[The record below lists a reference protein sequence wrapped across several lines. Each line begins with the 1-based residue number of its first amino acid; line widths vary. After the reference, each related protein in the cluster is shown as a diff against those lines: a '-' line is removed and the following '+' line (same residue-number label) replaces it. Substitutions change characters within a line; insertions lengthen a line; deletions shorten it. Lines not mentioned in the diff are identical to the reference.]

1 MKIINK
7 LTLRYLKEN
16 KKRTILTILCIT
28 VSVIMISCVGI
39 AFYSGKQFYKEYVE
53 KTVGDYH
60 YAFVSDNK
68 DFIKVIE
75 NDNQIAEYYFSS
87 TESLYGDEK
96 LNSKS
101 FMNLKRGDSLYFEKE
116 NYKDYVINGRLP
128 NNYSEIVI
136 SQNYLKMNNLDKN
149 IGDKIEFYSKQEKK
163 NYSFQ
168 IVGFINDYNSENYNK
183 SSFNAISYIN
193 LNDQEAYYSLYIRDK
208 EVSNQIFE
216 HSEKLGHQL
225 RQLQNNDANNIRY
238 NSSYLAIQDV
248 FEENSS
254 SSFLAIYNM
263 VAIILIIIVFLSLF
277 IIYQAF
283 NLSTND
289 RIQYLGMLSSV
300 GATPKQKKRSVY
312 FEGLLLSVI
321 AIPLGILLSFLGLY
335 ITFLFI
341 NHLETIQNLN
351 LEIFPQISIGYL
363 IIVIVISF
371 ITIFIS
377 LYLPARKIAK
387 ISVIDALKKN
397 DEIKVKPHK
406 LKTGFIAKK
415 FLNISQ
421 QLALKNY
428 KRQGKR
434 SRVIVISLVISMV
447 AFIAMYSFGQNFLG
461 QVNKSNIYNNFDV
474 QMYIGYDKDFINET
488 NQILNENDKVDDYYY
503 MTYLD
508 IYADIDKSY
517 LDVPVY
523 MDPSTKNY
531 NITFIGLSENKRKQL
546 CSDNQ
551 IEYQEN
557 KVLAFNG
564 KYDDFENNKI
574 YNHRFNKMDKDFF
587 KSMQILEREYD
598 NEGNL
603 IKSQS
608 IPLNQFESVELIQK
622 DSLKSAYERGNL
634 DTDLYFVVPIEYIT
648 NTETNYYHNIKYNIF
663 SKEHQELTKELKKA
677 GYVPEDY
684 AQSVLE
690 NRQIFLIIQI
700 FIYGFV
706 CIMILFTML
715 NIINMMSASIDKRK
729 KELGMMLSVGM
740 SPKGIS
746 KMLLYESF
754 IYGLKTLLYG
764 FPICIGVEWLFFEQ
778 MKTSD
783 MRFMPSVIAYM
794 ISFIVI
800 IVVMLVTFRFGLNKF
815 KKQNIIETLKD
826 DM

>member
-216 HSEKLGHQL
+216 HSEKLDHQL

-351 LEIFPQISIGYL
+351 LEIFPQISLGYL

-377 LYLPARKIAK
+377 LYLPAKKIAK

-397 DEIKVKPHK
+397 DEIKVKSHK
-406 LKTGFIAKK
+406 LKNGFIAKK

-474 QMYIGYDKDFINET
+474 QMYIGYDKDFMNET

-546 CSDNQ
+546 CLDNQ

-634 DTDLYFVVPIEYIT
+634 DTDLYFVIPIEYIT

-746 KMLLYESF
+746 KMLFYESF

-783 MRFMPSVIAYM
+783 MRFMPSVIAYL

>member
-75 NDNQIAEYYFSS
+75 NDNQIVEYYFSS

-193 LNDQEAYYSLYIRDK
+193 LNNQEAYYSLYIRDK

-216 HSEKLGHQL
+216 HSEKLDHQL

-351 LEIFPQISIGYL
+351 LEIFPRISLGYL

-397 DEIKVKPHK
+397 DEIKVKSHK
-406 LKTGFIAKK
+406 LKNGFIAKK

-474 QMYIGYDKDFINET
+474 QMYIGYDKDFMNET

-587 KSMQILEREYD
+587 KSMQILNQEYD
-598 NEGNL
+598 DEGNL

-746 KMLLYESF
+746 KMLFYESF

>member
-216 HSEKLGHQL
+216 HSEKLDHQL

-397 DEIKVKPHK
+397 DEIKVKSHK
-406 LKTGFIAKK
+406 LKNGFIAKK

>member
-1 MKIINK
+1 MKIINQ

-39 AFYSGKQFYKEYVE
+39 AFYSGKQFYKEYIE

-68 DFIKVIE
+68 DFLKVIE
-75 NDNQIAEYYFSS
+75 NDDQIAEYYFSS
-87 TESLYGDEK
+87 TETLCGDEK
-96 LNSKS
+96 LSSKS
-101 FMNLKRGDSLYFEKE
+101 YMNLKRGDSLYFEKE
-116 NYKDYVINGRLP
+116 NYKDYLINGRLP
-128 NNYSEIVI
+128 NNYREIVI
-136 SQNYLKMNNLDKN
+136 SHNYLKLNNLDKN
-149 IGDKIEFYSKQEKK
+149 IGDKIELYNKTDKK
-163 NYSFQ
+163 YYSFT
-168 IVGFINDYNSENYNK
+168 IVGMINDYNSENYNK

-193 LNDQEAYYSLYIRDK
+193 LNDQEAYYSLYIKDK
-208 EVSNQIFE
+208 VFSNQIFE
-216 HSEKLGHQL
+216 HSEELAHQL
-225 RQLQNNDANNIRY
+225 SILENNEVNSIRY

-254 SSFLAIYNM
+254 SSFLVIYNM
-263 VAIILIIIVFLSLF
+263 VAIILIIIIFLSLF

-312 FEGLLLSVI
+312 FEGILLSVL

-335 ITFLFI
+335 ITFLFV

-351 LEIFPQISIGYL
+351 IEILPQISFIYL

-371 ITIFIS
+371 ITIFMS

-415 FLNISQ
+415 FFNISQ

-428 KRQGKR
+428 KRQGRR
-434 SRVIVISLVISMV
+434 SKVIVISLVISMV
-447 AFIAMYSFGQNFLG
+447 AFIAMYSFGQNFLS

-474 QMYIGYDKDFINET
+474 QMDIGYEKDFMSET
-488 NQILNENDKVDDYYY
+488 NQILDQNDKVDSYYY
-503 MTYLD
+503 MTYMD

-517 LDVPVY
+517 LDIPVSA
-523 MDPSTKNY
+523 DPATKNY
-531 NITFIGLSENKRKQL
+531 NIMLIGLSENKRKQL

-557 KVLAFNG
+557 KVFAFNG
-564 KYDDFENNKI
+564 KYDDFESNNN

-587 KSMQILEREYD
+587 KSMQILNQEYD

-608 IPLNQFESVELIQK
+608 IPLNKFESVELIQK
-622 DSLKSAYERGNL
+622 DSLRNAYEIGNL
-634 DTDLYFVVPIEYIT
+634 DTTLYFVVPIEYIT
-648 NTETNYYHNIKYNIF
+648 NTETNYHHTITYKIF
-663 SKEHQELTKELKKA
+663 SKEHQELTKDLKKA
-677 GYVPEDY
+677 GYVPADY

-746 KMLLYESF
+746 KMLFYESF

-764 FPICIGVEWLFFEQ
+764 FPICIGIEWLFYNQIRSGETIFI
-778 MKTSD
+778 
-783 MRFMPSVIAYM
+783 PSFIAYVIA
-794 ISFIVI
+794 FTVI
-800 IVVMLVTFRFGLNKF
+800 MFVMLVTFRVGLSKF

>member
-96 LNSKS
+96 QNSKS

-136 SQNYLKMNNLDKN
+136 SQNYLKMNNFEKN

-216 HSEKLGHQL
+216 HSEKLDHQL

-397 DEIKVKPHK
+397 DEIKVKSHK
-406 LKTGFIAKK
+406 LKNGFIAKK

-434 SRVIVISLVISMV
+434 SRVIVISLVISMI

-461 QVNKSNIYNNFDV
+461 QVNKSNIYDNFDV

-587 KSMQILEREYD
+587 KSMQIFEREYD

-746 KMLLYESF
+746 KMLFYESF

>member
-216 HSEKLGHQL
+216 HSEKLDHQL

-377 LYLPARKIAK
+377 LYLPAKKIAK

-397 DEIKVKPHK
+397 DEIKVKSHK
-406 LKTGFIAKK
+406 LKNGFIAKK

-587 KSMQILEREYD
+587 KSMQIFEREYD

-746 KMLLYESF
+746 KMLFYESF

>member
-87 TESLYGDEK
+87 AESLYGDEK

-216 HSEKLGHQL
+216 HSEKLDHQL

-377 LYLPARKIAK
+377 LYLPAKKIAK

-397 DEIKVKPHK
+397 DEIKVKSHK
-406 LKTGFIAKK
+406 LKNGFIAKK

-746 KMLLYESF
+746 KMLFYESF